1 MDSQF
6 RRIIKLIRK
15 TGDKL
20 VVLDHNEP
28 ENAYAIMN
36 LDEYEKI
43 SETSSDLRGLTE
55 DEMIDKINRDIA
67 LWKND
72 TISDENI
79 DNNDEESL
87 KDKVNDEV
95 RQGESPLGERGFPG
109 GEGDLGQEER
119 KPKKSWS
126 IPSERKK
133 DTEEIIE
140 EDRQYL
146 EEINY

>member
-6 RRIIKLIRK
+6 KRIIKLIRK

-20 VVLDHNEP
+20 VVFDHNEP

-43 SETSSDLRGLTE
+43 SESSSDLAGLTE

-72 TISDENI
+72 TDSESESEKNSEELPKEDE
-79 DNNDEESL
+79 S
-87 KDKVNDEV
+87 
-95 RQGESPLGERGFPG
+95 
-109 GEGDLGQEER
+109 

-133 DTEEIIE
+133 ETEEIIE

>member
-1 MDSQF
+1 MDEQF
-6 RRIIKLIRK
+6 KRIIKLIKR

-20 VVLDHNEP
+20 IVLDSNEP
-28 ENAYAIMN
+28 ENAYAVMG

-43 SETSSDLRGLTE
+43 NDNHGGLKGLTE

-67 LWKND
+67 LWKNH
-72 TISDENI
+72 SDDEDI
-79 DNNDEESL
+79 VDNNDKELL
-87 KDKVNDEV
+87 KNDEIIV
-95 RQGESPLGERGFPG
+95 DESEK
-109 GEGDLGQEER
+109 

-126 IPSERKK
+126 IPNERKQEA
-133 DTEEIIE
+133 DEVIE

>member
-6 RRIIKLIRK
+6 KRIIKLIRR

-20 VVLDHNEP
+20 VIFDSNEP

-43 SETSSDLRGLTE
+43 SENPSDLRGLTE

-72 TISDENI
+72 TESDENI
-79 DNNDEESL
+79 DNSDEESL
-87 KDKVNDEV
+87 KEAED
-95 RQGESPLGERGFPG
+95 
-109 GEGDLGQEER
+109 

-133 DTEEIIE
+133 ESEDADDIIE

>member
-1 MDSQF
+1 MNSQF
-6 RRIIKLIRK
+6 KRIIKLIRK

-20 VVLDHNEP
+20 VVFDSNEP
-28 ENAYAIMN
+28 DNAYAIMN

-43 SETSSDLRGLTE
+43 SDNPSDLKGLTE

-72 TISDENI
+72 TEDDKNI
-79 DNNDEESL
+79 DNNEEESL
-87 KDKVNDEV
+87 KKDKVRPRGMINDEV
-95 RQGESPLGERGFPG
+95 R
-109 GEGDLGQEER
+109 EGDLGQED

-133 DTEEIIE
+133 EGEENEDIIE

>member
-1 MDSQF
+1 MDTQF
-6 RRIIKLIRK
+6 KRIIKLIRK

-20 VVLDHNEP
+20 VVFDSREP

-43 SETSSDLRGLTE
+43 NENKKDLRGLTE

-67 LWKND
+67 LWKNEAD
-72 TISDENI
+72 NDENI
-79 DNNDEESL
+79 DNNDKELLNEE
-87 KDKVNDEV
+87 
-95 RQGESPLGERGFPG
+95 
-109 GEGDLGQEER
+109 EE

-126 IPSERKK
+126 IPNERKK
-133 DTEEIIE
+133 EEEEIIE

>member
-1 MDSQF
+1 MEEQF
-6 RRIIKLIRK
+6 KRIIKLIRK
-15 TGDKL
+15 TGDRFL
-20 VVLDHNEP
+20 VLDPNEP

-43 SETSSDLRGLTE
+43 NENKGDLRGLTE

-72 TISDENI
+72 SEEEESI
-79 DNNDEESL
+79 DNSAKELSKEDDLEEL
-87 KDKVNDEV
+87 
-95 RQGESPLGERGFPG
+95 
-109 GEGDLGQEER
+109 EEEIKPR
-119 KPKKSWS
+119 KNWS

-133 DTEEIIE
+133 TEDEEDIIE

>member
-6 RRIIKLIRK
+6 KRIIKLIRR

-20 VVLDHNEP
+20 VVFDSNEP
-28 ENAYAIMN
+28 DNAYAIMN

-43 SETSSDLRGLTE
+43 SENPSDLKGLTE

-72 TISDENI
+72 TEDDEKI

-87 KDKVNDEV
+87 KEAGEDKVNDEV
-95 RQGESPLGERGFPG
+95 R
-109 GEGDLGQEER
+109 EGDLGQ

-133 DTEEIIE
+133 ESNEAEDIIE

>member
-6 RRIIKLIRK
+6 KRIIKLVKK
-15 TGDKL
+15 TGDRII
-20 VVLDHNEP
+20 VFDSNEP
-28 ENAYAIMN
+28 ENAYAIMSI
-36 LDEYEKI
+36 DDYEKI
-43 SETSSDLRGLTE
+43 NENPSDLRGLTE

-72 TISDENI
+72 TDIEEEV
-79 DNNDEESL
+79 DNEEEKLSQE
-87 KDKVNDEV
+87 K
-95 RQGESPLGERGFPG
+95 ES
-109 GEGDLGQEER
+109 

-126 IPSERKK
+126 IPEERKK
-133 DTEEIIE
+133 IDEDIID